1 MTSFYNIYSSIFQ
14 IFLSSYD
21 DECLRLCN
29 SHCLSGKAC
38 STKYLIYLPTPH
50 VAPSQSLCIPF
61 NKKSNKIQIFWKWKP
76 FATIHSRPQDV
87 MVIYIWLQ
95 KPGWMHC
102 IILVDDGL
110 PVANINLSAIHIRR
124 KHPLPCLSFHL
135 LKNNLHKERDM
146 GNRGHRAVLRHD
158 LTEISSKMDK
168 VSYS

>member
-50 VAPSQSLCIPF
+50 VAPSQSLCSPF

-87 MVIYIWLQ
+87 MVIYMWLQ
-95 KPGWMHC
+95 KPGWMHNNIGRWWIARC
-102 IILVDDGL
+102 KHKSLGDTYPQKASITLLV
-110 PVANINLSAIHIRR
+110 LSSAQKQSPQGARHG
-124 KHPLPCLSFHL
+124 KQGTQGSFKTWSHWDQF
-135 LKNNLHKERDM
+135 KN
-146 GNRGHRAVLRHD
+146 GYGQ
-158 LTEISSKMDK
+158 
-168 VSYS
+168 